1 MPSTTRQ
8 RGWKEAENSPECRQ
22 GACELST
29 HRAPACVPAVW
40 GYGRV
45 TALAIL

>member
-1 MPSTTRQ
+1 MPSMTRQ
-8 RGWKEAENSPECRQ
+8 QGWKEAENSTECGQ

-40 GYGRV
+40 GYGCM
-45 TALAIL
+45 TALAIH